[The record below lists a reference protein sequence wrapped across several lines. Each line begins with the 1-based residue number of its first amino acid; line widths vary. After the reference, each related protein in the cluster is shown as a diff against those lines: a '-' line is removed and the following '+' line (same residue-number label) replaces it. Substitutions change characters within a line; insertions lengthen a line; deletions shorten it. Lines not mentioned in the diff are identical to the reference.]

1 MSHSKCGTLVWS
13 STGEAWTSKRGA
25 RRLIDRQLAERQP
38 DGTLRMYESDYR
50 FRSEPQCTSGPDLQS
65 MLRPFPIDV
74 HLQDDRAVLKYWP
87 DQSSPGSKAA

>member
-25 RRLIDRQLAERQP
+25 RRLIDRKLAERQP

-50 FRSEPQCTSGPDLQS
+50 FRSEPQSTSGPDLTP
-65 MLRPFPIDV
+65 MLCEFPLDL
-74 HLQDDRAVLKYWP
+74 HHDDDRAVLKYWP
-87 DQSSPGSKAA
+87 DQSSPEGKAA